1 MVLWLFMIMA
11 LENSSSFF
19 RGKVSISYNRPIS
32 VPRFEVRHIAP
43 HIALTTF
50 VYVGL
55 LRVRSFG
62 TESHAAAQ
70 IRP

>member
-1 MVLWLFMIMA
+1 MIMA
-11 LENSSSFF
+11 LENSLSFF
-19 RGKVSISYNRPIS
+19 RGKASVRYTQLIS
-32 VPRFEVRHIAP
+32 VPRFAVRHIAP